1 MSGYVCPHCSDIVGI
16 FGLGGGE
23 NFCKLEEE
31 RKDSEVEGE
40 GGGCKF
46 LGRIPIDR
54 DLVGLLD
61 GSEVVKLVSEN
72 QALVTGGAAGEGGKD
87 VDLSGLELD
96 STSVSTSTSTTS
108 KKTLVERY
116 TAIPSF
122 PIVKEIT
129 NLVVELIAAQE
140 EKEKAVR
147 IELGL

>member
-31 RKDSEVEGE
+31 RKDSLVEGE
-40 GGGCKF
+40 GGGCRF

-61 GSEVVKLVSEN
+61 GSEVVKVVSETE
-72 QALVTGGAAGEGGKD
+72 ALGTVGEVGKD
-87 VDLSGLELD
+87 VDLSGLELS
-96 STSVSTSTSTTS
+96 STTTS

-122 PIVKEIT
+122 PIIKEIT